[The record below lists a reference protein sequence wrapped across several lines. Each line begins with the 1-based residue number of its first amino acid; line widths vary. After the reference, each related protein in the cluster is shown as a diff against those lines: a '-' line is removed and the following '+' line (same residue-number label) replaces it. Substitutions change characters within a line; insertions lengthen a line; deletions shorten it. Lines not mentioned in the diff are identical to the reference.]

1 MRLIATDGVAWSVC
15 LSVGHIRE
23 PCKNCRTDLDGVW
36 ATDSGGPNEPV
47 LNGGPD
53 PPRGRFNI
61 WGWSGPLKITGVS
74 EVSYAQTVDPIETCG
89 PKETCIRW
97 GSMSNVRVTSWRCG
111 FLSRFFD
118 NL

>member
-36 ATDSGGPNEPV
+36 ATDSGGSNEPV

-53 PPRGRFNI
+53 PPRGRFQY
-61 WGWSGPLKITGVS
+61 LGV
-74 EVSYAQTVDPIETCG
+74 VWPIENN
-89 PKETCIRW
+89 
-97 GSMSNVRVTSWRCG
+97 GS
-111 FLSRFFD
+111 L
-118 NL
+118 